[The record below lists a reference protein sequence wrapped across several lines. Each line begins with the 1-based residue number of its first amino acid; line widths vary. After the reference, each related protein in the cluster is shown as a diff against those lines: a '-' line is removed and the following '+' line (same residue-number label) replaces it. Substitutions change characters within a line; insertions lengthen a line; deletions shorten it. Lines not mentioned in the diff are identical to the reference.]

1 MREPGAS
8 VSLAPANGVPRVD
21 DTSLSLPQALQ
32 RRSDGDR
39 PSEFRRGVQRFSRN
53 RGALAGVLI
62 LCLFAIVALA
72 APLAT
77 TYDPEQTQ
85 LDQKLLEPSAAH
97 LLGTDHLGR
106 DILARLAYGAR
117 YSLLIGFAAVSVGL
131 LLGVPLGTLCGFYGG
146 WLDLVIQR
154 VIDVFLSLP
163 GFLLALSL
171 VAVLGVGINNVIL
184 AVGLGVVPAFVRLT
198 RASTLSIR
206 SRGYVDAARLAGARS
221 PVIIVR
227 HILPNALAPVVIQ
240 ATLGIGATILT
251 AAGLGFLGLGVQQ
264 PTPEWGAMLGE
275 GRSYIF
281 SNPNLATFP
290 GIAIFLTVM
299 CFNLAGDGLRDA
311 LDPTLTDNR

>member
-1 MREPGAS
+1 MRERS
-8 VSLAPANGVPRVD
+8 
-21 DTSLSLPQALQ
+21 
-32 RRSDGDR
+32 RRW
-39 PSEFRRGVQRFSRN
+39 RRFCRN
-53 RGALAGVLI
+53 RGALVGVII
-62 LCLFAIVALA
+62 LCLLAAVALA
-72 APLAT
+72 APVAT
-77 TYDPEQTQ
+77 TYDPEQTR
-85 LDQKLLEPSAAH
+85 LEQKLLEPSPAH

-117 YSLLIGFAAVSVGL
+117 SSLLIGFAAVGVGL
-131 LLGVPLGTLCGFYGG
+131 AIGVPLGTLSGFYGG

-154 VIDVFLSLP
+154 VVDVFLSFP

-171 VAVLGVGINNVIL
+171 VAVLGVGITNVIL
-184 AVGLGVVPAFVRLT
+184 AVGIGVVPAFVRLT

-206 SRGYVDAARLAGARS
+206 SRPYVDAARAAGAS
-221 PVIIVR
+221 SASIIFQHV
-227 HILPNALAPVVIQ
+227 LPNALAPVVIQ
-240 ATLGIGATILT
+240 ATLGLGATLLT

-290 GIAIFLTVM
+290 GVAIFLTVL

-311 LDPTLTDNR
+311 LDPSLG

>member
-1 MREPGAS
+1 
-8 VSLAPANGVPRVD
+8 
-21 DTSLSLPQALQ
+21 
-32 RRSDGDR
+32 
-39 PSEFRRGVQRFSRN
+39 VQRFCRN
-53 RGALAGVLI
+53 RGALAGVLV

-85 LDQKLLEPSAAH
+85 LDQKLLDPSAAH

-171 VAVLGVGINNVIL
+171 VAVLGVGITNVIL
-184 AVGLGVVPAFVRLT
+184 AVGLGVVPAFARLT

-206 SRGYVDAARLAGARS
+206 SRAYVDAARLAGARS
-221 PVIIVR
+221 PVIVVR

-311 LDPTLTDNR
+311 LDPALQ